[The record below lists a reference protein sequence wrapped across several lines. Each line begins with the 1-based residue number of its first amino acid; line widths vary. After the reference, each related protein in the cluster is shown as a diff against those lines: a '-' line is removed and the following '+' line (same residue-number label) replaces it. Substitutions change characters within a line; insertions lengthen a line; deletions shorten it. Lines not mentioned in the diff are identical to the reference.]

1 MTTKYLLDANVFIE
15 PSKKYYA
22 MDLVPKYWDCLKTC
36 AQDGILSSIDRVR
49 DEVSNNEHLKE
60 WVRNEFPHWESTK
73 STEVVSEFRQIIEL
87 FKRSQHYNKHAKDM
101 FADESKADAW
111 VIAYAKVHNC
121 IVVTDEHWN
130 PERKK
135 KIPIPNACHLLQVE
149 WTGITDMLRKLGIQL
164 SN

>member
-1 MTTKYLLDANVFIE
+1 MTSKYLLDANVFIE

-22 MDLVPKYWDCLKTC
+22 MDLVPRYWNCLKTY
-36 AQDGILSSIDRVR
+36 AQKGIISSIDRVR
-49 DEVSNNEHLKE
+49 DEVSSNEQLRE
-60 WVRNEFPHWESTK
+60 WVQNEFPQWESTR
-73 STEVVSEFRQIIEL
+73 STEVVSEFRQIIER
-87 FKRSQHYNKHAKDM
+87 FRQSQHYSKDAKEM

-130 PERKK
+130 SERKK

-149 WTGITDMLRKLGIQL
+149 RIGIIEMLRNLGIQL